1 MPRVGPKKKKK
12 KKKRKKKERISK
24 LGIIF
29 IEVFGKFYFGR
40 KGKIFPSISS
50 LLNISIMIEWWA
62 FSKFFIWLNKMFSC
76 KHFFPPKFEAFL
88 HFWTNLPLE

>member
-1 MPRVGPKKKKK
+1 MSCGVGHRHGSDLALMWLWHMPAAVAPISLGTSICHGCGPKKTKKKKK
-12 KKKRKKKERISK
+12 KIKERISK

-50 LLNISIMIEWWA
+50 LLNISIMIE
-62 FSKFFIWLNKMFSC
+62 
-76 KHFFPPKFEAFL
+76 
-88 HFWTNLPLE
+88 